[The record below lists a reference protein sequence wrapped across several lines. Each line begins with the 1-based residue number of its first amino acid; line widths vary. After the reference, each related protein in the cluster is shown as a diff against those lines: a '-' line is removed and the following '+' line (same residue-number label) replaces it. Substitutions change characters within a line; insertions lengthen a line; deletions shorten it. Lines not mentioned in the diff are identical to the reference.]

1 MGGYLDLAK
10 RLISQG
16 RTLSSREKSGPK
28 HGKNIQAEQGVTA
41 EPGGAAPLIS
51 LISPLSIG
59 GSGKET
65 SKVDQPTLEFNPSS
79 VTPASAETRGSEI
92 SEESEKR
99 PSAWVSAA
107 NRARDDCEISPA
119 PQPDWTDDRAWILE
133 IQRAPDLSTKLEVL
147 AAWVAVVG
155 GEIVD
160 GMALLPA
167 LRPPRERRLAEL
179 ELRRM
184 VRQLGLEILEDEAGQ
199 PTGDAAEGWRP

>member
-16 RTLSSREKSGPK
+16 RPLSSREKSDPER
-28 HGKNIQAEQGVTA
+28 GKNIQAEQRVST
-41 EPGGAAPLIS
+41 EPVEPAPLSS

-59 GSGKET
+59 GSGEEA
-65 SKVDQPTLEFNPSS
+65 SKVDQPTSEFNLSS
-79 VTPASAETRGSEI
+79 GAPAGVETRGGEI
-92 SEESEKR
+92 SEGSEER

-119 PQPDWTDDRAWILE
+119 PRPDWTDDRAWILE

-160 GMALLPA
+160 GMALLLV
-167 LRPPRERRLAEL
+167 LRPHRERRLAEL

-184 VRQLGLEILEDEAGQ
+184 ARQLGLEILEDGAGQ